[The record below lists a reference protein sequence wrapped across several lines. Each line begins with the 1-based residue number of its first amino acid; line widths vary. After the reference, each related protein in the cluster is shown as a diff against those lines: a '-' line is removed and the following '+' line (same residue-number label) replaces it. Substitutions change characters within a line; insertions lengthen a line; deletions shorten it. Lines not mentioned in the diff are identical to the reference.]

1 MTKKQNNFFL
11 TTAISYPN
19 GEPHIGHAYEA
30 IITDTIAR
38 FNRLIDKD
46 VFFLTGTDEHGI
58 KMLQT
63 AKKQNLEARELA
75 NKNAP
80 LFIDML
86 SKINSTHDDFIRTT
100 EDRHRDACIEIWNRM
115 YENGDIYKDKYAGWY
130 SVRDEAYYEEKELTK
145 DDNEFLSPQGTPV
158 TWVEEESYFFRL
170 SNYQEKLLDH
180 YKKNPDFILPATRK
194 NEVTKFVESGLKD
207 LSISRTTF
215 DWGIKVP
222 NDESHVMYVWV
233 DALTNY
239 LTGTNFPHP
248 DYTDKWPA
256 NFHIIGKDILR
267 FHAVYWPAFL
277 MSANIELP
285 KIVFAHGF
293 LFNKGIKMS
302 KSLGNVVSPTE
313 LINKYGRDQI
323 RYFFLREV
331 SLGNDG
337 SYDDDSI
344 TRRVNADLANDL
356 GNLIQRSCS
365 MVAKNCNNIIPTP
378 SKNKTSDDILID
390 TEITN
395 LSFKIL
401 DYLEHIEI
409 NKILNDI
416 WEQISALNKYFS
428 DQKPWELRKNNTER
442 MNTVLYTTIENIR
455 KIAIMLQP
463 VIPDSSEKILNLLGV
478 DLNKRKFNDINNKDS
493 IIQNNTIGIL
503 SPIFP
508 KIEISD
514 E

>member
-1 MTKKQNNFFL
+1 
-11 TTAISYPN
+11 
-19 GEPHIGHAYEA
+19 
-30 IITDTIAR
+30 
-38 FNRLIDKD
+38 
-46 VFFLTGTDEHGI
+46 
-58 KMLQT
+58 
-63 AKKQNLEARELA
+63 
-75 NKNAP
+75 
-80 LFIDML
+80 
-86 SKINSTHDDFIRTT
+86 
-100 EDRHRDACIEIWNRM
+100 
-115 YENGDIYKDKYAGWY
+115 
-130 SVRDEAYYEEKELTK
+130 
-145 DDNEFLSPQGTPV
+145 
-158 TWVEEESYFFRL
+158 
-170 SNYQEKLLDH
+170 
-180 YKKNPDFILPATRK
+180 
-194 NEVTKFVESGLKD
+194 
-207 LSISRTTF
+207 
-215 DWGIKVP
+215 
-222 NDESHVMYVWV
+222 
-233 DALTNY
+233 
-239 LTGTNFPHP
+239 
-248 DYTDKWPA
+248 
-256 NFHIIGKDILR
+256 
-267 FHAVYWPAFL
+267 
-277 MSANIELP
+277 
-285 KIVFAHGF
+285 
-293 LFNKGIKMS
+293 MS

-395 LSFKIL
+395 LSYKIL

-428 DQKPWELRKNNTER
+428 DQKPWELRKNNTDR

>member
-180 YKKNPDFILPATRK
+180 YK
-194 NEVTKFVESGLKD
+194 
-207 LSISRTTF
+207 
-215 DWGIKVP
+215 
-222 NDESHVMYVWV
+222 
-233 DALTNY
+233 
-239 LTGTNFPHP
+239 
-248 DYTDKWPA
+248 
-256 NFHIIGKDILR
+256 
-267 FHAVYWPAFL
+267 
-277 MSANIELP
+277 
-285 KIVFAHGF
+285 
-293 LFNKGIKMS
+293 
-302 KSLGNVVSPTE
+302 
-313 LINKYGRDQI
+313 
-323 RYFFLREV
+323 
-331 SLGNDG
+331 
-337 SYDDDSI
+337 
-344 TRRVNADLANDL
+344 
-356 GNLIQRSCS
+356 
-365 MVAKNCNNIIPTP
+365 
-378 SKNKTSDDILID
+378 
-390 TEITN
+390 
-395 LSFKIL
+395 
-401 DYLEHIEI
+401 
-409 NKILNDI
+409 
-416 WEQISALNKYFS
+416 
-428 DQKPWELRKNNTER
+428 
-442 MNTVLYTTIENIR
+442 
-455 KIAIMLQP
+455 
-463 VIPDSSEKILNLLGV
+463 
-478 DLNKRKFNDINNKDS
+478 
-493 IIQNNTIGIL
+493 
-503 SPIFP
+503 
-508 KIEISD
+508 
-514 E
+514 

>member
-1 MTKKQNNFFL
+1 MTKKQNKFYL

-30 IITDTIAR
+30 IITDTVAR

-63 AKKQNLEARELA
+63 AKKQNLEARDLS

-158 TWVEEESYFFRL
+158 TWVEEESYFFLL
-170 SNYQEKLLDH
+170 SNYQEKLLEY
-180 YKKNPDFILPATRK
+180 YKKHPEFILPATRK

-378 SKNKTSDDILID
+378 STNKTRDDILID

-395 LSFKIL
+395 LSYKIL
-401 DYLEHIEI
+401 EHLEHIEI

-428 DQKPWELRKNNTER
+428 DQKP
-442 MNTVLYTTIENIR
+442 
-455 KIAIMLQP
+455 
-463 VIPDSSEKILNLLGV
+463 
-478 DLNKRKFNDINNKDS
+478 
-493 IIQNNTIGIL
+493 
-503 SPIFP
+503 
-508 KIEISD
+508 
-514 E
+514 